1 MCMNANVVYILVVLI
16 LTWIYFQTR
25 SLKSNEDEYFV
36 LNKSEGVFGLS
47 LSFYASGMGLWILTS
62 PAEVAWYGLGY
73 DIYGYALSAATPF
86 VLIYIFGPKI
96 ADLLPNGATLAQF
109 VETKYGNIAQKIVSV
124 VAVIYMG
131 AFLVAEFASISFVFE
146 SISSVR
152 GVLVSLLI
160 AITTL
165 AYLFRHG
172 FKASYFTDRIQS
184 YGIIFLLAIVL
195 MIWFSQ
201 NSISDIVSLA
211 NSGGLNSFET
221 FSLKSALAVIIAVTA
236 AEVFSMGYWQRT
248 FSAENSKVIK
258 QASIYSGTGA
268 FLTILILG
276 IGGAVGA
283 GKGLEVPALSFID
296 QLELNNFTIML
307 LISLATLLVTS
318 SIDTLEN
325 AIASTISLDIIKKKS
340 EEAKLITLLVVGI
353 ALIISNEV
361 TSIFNVF
368 LVADLF
374 AACLVFPAFYRIKK
388 SSKDILLVVP
398 FVGSLISA
406 YIFRYVSINPQLN
419 PGGVFIPTDL
429 YGLAD
434 LNTFAVAL
442 LSSMVITVVADKV
455 IKYN

>member
-1 MCMNANVVYILVVLI
+1 MNENIVYLIVVLI

-25 SLKSNEDEYFV
+25 SLKSSEDEYFV
-36 LNKSEGVFGLS
+36 LNKSEGVLGLS

-86 VLIYIFGPKI
+86 ILIYIFGPKI
-96 ADLLPNGATLAQF
+96 ADLLPKGATLAQF
-109 VETKYGNIAQKIVSV
+109 VETKYGNIAQKIVSI

-131 AFLVAEFASISFVFE
+131 AFLIAEFASISFVFE

-152 GVLVSLLI
+152 GILISLLI

-172 FKASYFTDRIQS
+172 FKASYFTDRLQS
-184 YGIIFLLAIVL
+184 YGIILLLAIVL
-195 MIWFSQ
+195 TIWLSQ
-201 NSISDIVSLA
+201 NSLSELVTYA
-211 NSGGLNSFET
+211 NAGGLGSFET

-248 FSAENSKVIK
+248 FSAENSKAIK
-258 QASIYSGTGA
+258 QASVFSGIGA

-283 GKGLEVPALSFID
+283 GKGIESPALSFIE
-296 QLELNNFTIML
+296 QLDLNNFTIIL
-307 LISLATLLVTS
+307 LVSLATLLVTS

-325 AIASTISLDIIKKKS
+325 AIASTISLDILKKKS
-340 EEAKLITLLVVGI
+340 EEARLITLLVVCVS
-353 ALIISNEV
+353 LVISIEV

-388 SSKDILLVVP
+388 SSKDILLIIP
-398 FVGSLISA
+398 FVGSLISV
-406 YIFRYVSINPQLN
+406 YVYRYLFIDLQVN

-434 LNTFAVAL
+434 LNTFAIGL
-442 LSSMVITVVADKV
+442 LSSMVITLVADKA
-455 IKYN
+455 IK

>member
-1 MCMNANVVYILVVLI
+1 MNANIVYLIVVLI

-25 SLKSNEDEYFV
+25 SLKSNENEYFV
-36 LNKSEGVFGLS
+36 LNKSEGVLGLS

-86 VLIYIFGPKI
+86 ILIYIFGPKI
-96 ADLLPNGATLAQF
+96 ADLLPKGATLAQF
-109 VETKYGNIAQKIVSV
+109 VETKYGNIAQKIVSI

-131 AFLVAEFASISFVFE
+131 AFLIAEFASISFVFE

-152 GVLVSLLI
+152 GILISLLI

-172 FKASYFTDRIQS
+172 FKASYFTDRLQS
-184 YGIIFLLAIVL
+184 YGIILLLAIVL
-195 MIWFSQ
+195 TIWLSQ
-201 NSISDIVSLA
+201 NSLSELA
-211 NSGGLNSFET
+211 TFANAGGLNSFEN

-258 QASIYSGTGA
+258 QASIFSGIGA

-283 GKGLEVPALSFID
+283 GKGIESPALSFIE
-296 QLELNNFTIML
+296 QLDLNNFTIIL
-307 LISLATLLVTS
+307 LVSLATLLVTS

-325 AIASTISLDIIKKKS
+325 AIASTISLDILKKKS
-340 EEAKLITLLVVGI
+340 EEAKLITLLVVCV
-353 ALIISNEV
+353 ALVISIEV

-388 SSKDILLVVP
+388 SSKDILLIIP
-398 FVGSLISA
+398 FVGSLIFV
-406 YIFRYVSINPQLN
+406 YVYRYLFIDLQVN
-419 PGGVFIPTDL
+419 PGGIFIPTDL

-434 LNTFAVAL
+434 LNTFAIGL
-442 LSSMVITVVADKV
+442 LSSMVITLVADKA
-455 IKYN
+455 IK

>member
-1 MCMNANVVYILVVLI
+1 MNANIVYLIVVLI

-25 SLKSNEDEYFV
+25 SLKSNENEYFV
-36 LNKSEGVFGLS
+36 LNKSEGVLGLS

-86 VLIYIFGPKI
+86 ILIYIFGPKI
-96 ADLLPNGATLAQF
+96 ADLLPKGATLAQF
-109 VETKYGNIAQKIVSV
+109 VETKYGNIAQKIVSI

-131 AFLVAEFASISFVFE
+131 AFLIAEFASISFVFE

-152 GVLVSLLI
+152 GILISLLI

-172 FKASYFTDRIQS
+172 FKASYFTDRLQS
-184 YGIIFLLAIVL
+184 YGIILLLAIVL
-195 MIWFSQ
+195 TIWLSQ
-201 NSISDIVSLA
+201 NSVSELVTYA
-211 NSGGLNSFET
+211 NLGGLSSFET

-248 FSAENSKVIK
+248 FSAENSKAIK
-258 QASIYSGTGA
+258 LASIFSGIGA

-283 GKGLEVPALSFID
+283 GKGIESPALSFIQ
-296 QLELNNFTIML
+296 QLDLNNFTIIL
-307 LISLATLLVTS
+307 LVSLATLLVTS

-325 AIASTISLDIIKKKS
+325 AIASTISLDILKKKS
-340 EEAKLITLLVVGI
+340 EEAKLITLLVVCI
-353 ALIISNEV
+353 ALVISIEV

-388 SSKDILLVVP
+388 SSKDILLIIP
-398 FVGSLISA
+398 FIGSLISV
-406 YIFRYVSINPQLN
+406 YFYRYLLIDPQLN

-434 LNTFAVAL
+434 LNTFAIGL
-442 LSSMVITVVADKV
+442 LSSMVITLVADKA
-455 IKYN
+455 IK

>member
-1 MCMNANVVYILVVLI
+1 MNANVVYFIIILI

-25 SLKSNEDEYFV
+25 NLKSNEDEYFV
-36 LNKSEGVFGLS
+36 LNKSEGVLGLS

-96 ADLLPNGATLAQF
+96 AELLPNGATLAQF
-109 VETKYGNIAQKIVSV
+109 VETKYGIIAQKIVSV

-131 AFLVAEFASISFVFE
+131 AFLIAEFASISFVFE

-201 NSISDIVSLA
+201 NSFSDIISLA

-283 GKGLEVPALSFID
+283 GKGLEIPALSFID
-296 QLELNNFTIML
+296 QLELNNFTILL

-406 YIFRYVSINPQLN
+406 YIFRYVSIDPQLN

-442 LSSMVITVVADKV
+442 LSSMVITLVADKV
-455 IKYN
+455 IK

>member
-1 MCMNANVVYILVVLI
+1 MNANVVYLIVVLI

-25 SLKSNEDEYFV
+25 SLKSNENEYFV
-36 LNKSEGVFGLS
+36 LNKSEGVLGLS

-86 VLIYIFGPKI
+86 ILIYIFGPKI
-96 ADLLPNGATLAQF
+96 ADLLPKGATLAQF
-109 VETKYGNIAQKIVSV
+109 VETKYGIIAQKIVSI

-131 AFLVAEFASISFVFE
+131 AFLIAEFASISFVFE

-152 GVLVSLLI
+152 GILISLLI

-172 FKASYFTDRIQS
+172 FKASYFTDRLQS
-184 YGIIFLLAIVL
+184 YGIILLLAIVL
-195 MIWFSQ
+195 TIWLSQ
-201 NSISDIVSLA
+201 NSLSELVTYA
-211 NSGGLNSFET
+211 NAGGLSTFET

-248 FSAENSKVIK
+248 FSAENSKAIK
-258 QASIYSGTGA
+258 QASVFSGIGA

-283 GKGLEVPALSFID
+283 GKGIESPALSFIE
-296 QLELNNFTIML
+296 QLDLNNFTIIL
-307 LISLATLLVTS
+307 LVSLATLLVTS

-340 EEAKLITLLVVGI
+340 EEAKLITLLVVC
-353 ALIISNEV
+353 ISLVISIEV

-388 SSKDILLVVP
+388 SSKDILLIIP
-398 FVGSLISA
+398 FIGSLISV
-406 YIFRYVSINPQLN
+406 YVYRYLFIDLQVN

-434 LNTFAVAL
+434 LNTFAIGL
-442 LSSMVITVVADKV
+442 LSSMVITLVADKA
-455 IKYN
+455 IK

>member
-1 MCMNANVVYILVVLI
+1 MNANVVYLIIVLI
-16 LTWIYFQTR
+16 LAWIYFQTR
-25 SLKSNEDEYFV
+25 SLKSNENEYFV
-36 LNKSEGVFGLS
+36 LNKSEGVLGLS

-86 VLIYIFGPKI
+86 ILIYIFGPKI

-109 VETKYGNIAQKIVSV
+109 VETKYGSIAQKIVSI

-131 AFLVAEFASISFVFE
+131 AFLIAEFASISFVFE

-152 GVLVSLLI
+152 GILISLLI

-172 FKASYFTDRIQS
+172 FKASYFTDRLQS
-184 YGIIFLLAIVL
+184 YGIILLLAIVIT
-195 MIWFSQ
+195 IWLSQ
-201 NSISDIVSLA
+201 NSLSDLVTYA
-211 NSGGLNSFET
+211 NAGGLSSFET

-248 FSAENSKVIK
+248 FSAENSKAIK
-258 QASIYSGTGA
+258 QASIFSGIGA

-283 GKGLEVPALSFID
+283 GKGIESPSLSFIE
-296 QLELNNFTIML
+296 QLDLNNFTIIL
-307 LISLATLLVTS
+307 LVSLATLLVTS

-325 AIASTISLDIIKKKS
+325 AIASTISLDILKKKS
-340 EEAKLITLLVVGI
+340 EEAKLTTLLVVCI
-353 ALIISNEV
+353 ALVISIEV

-388 SSKDILLVVP
+388 SSKDILLLIP
-398 FVGSLISA
+398 FVGSLISV
-406 YIFRYVSINPQLN
+406 YVYRYLFIDLQVN
-419 PGGVFIPTDL
+419 PGGIFIPTDL

-434 LNTFAVAL
+434 LNTFAIGL
-442 LSSMVITVVADKV
+442 LSSMVITLVADKA
-455 IKYN
+455 IK

>member
-1 MCMNANVVYILVVLI
+1 MNANVVYLVVVLI

-25 SLKSNEDEYFV
+25 SLKSNENEYFV
-36 LNKSEGVFGLS
+36 LNKSEGVLGLS

-86 VLIYIFGPKI
+86 ILIYIFGPKI
-96 ADLLPNGATLAQF
+96 ADLLPKGATLAQF
-109 VETKYGNIAQKIVSV
+109 VETKYGNIAQKIVSI

-131 AFLVAEFASISFVFE
+131 AFLIAEFASISFVFE

-152 GVLVSLLI
+152 GILISLLI

-172 FKASYFTDRIQS
+172 FKASYFTDRLQS
-184 YGIIFLLAIVL
+184 YGIILLLAIVL
-195 MIWFSQ
+195 TIWLSQ
-201 NSISDIVSLA
+201 NSLSELVTYA
-211 NSGGLNSFET
+211 NAGGLSSFET

-258 QASIYSGTGA
+258 QASIFSGIGA

-283 GKGLEVPALSFID
+283 GKGIESPALSFIE
-296 QLELNNFTIML
+296 QLDLNNFTIIL
-307 LISLATLLVTS
+307 LVSLATLLVTS

-325 AIASTISLDIIKKKS
+325 AIASTISLDILKKKS
-340 EEAKLITLLVVGI
+340 EEAKLITLLVVSV
-353 ALIISNEV
+353 ALVISIEV

-388 SSKDILLVVP
+388 SSKDIFLIVP
-398 FVGSLISA
+398 FVGSLISV
-406 YIFRYVSINPQLN
+406 YLYRYLFIDLQVN
-419 PGGVFIPTDL
+419 PGGIFIPTDL

-434 LNTFAVAL
+434 LNTFAIAL
-442 LSSMVITVVADKV
+442 LSSMVITLVADKA
-455 IKYN
+455 IK

>member
-1 MCMNANVVYILVVLI
+1 MNANVVYFIIILI

-25 SLKSNEDEYFV
+25 NLKSNEDEYFV
-36 LNKSEGVFGLS
+36 LKKSEGVLGLS

-96 ADLLPNGATLAQF
+96 AELLPNGATLAQF
-109 VETKYGNIAQKIVSV
+109 VETKYGTIAQKIVSV

-131 AFLVAEFASISFVFE
+131 AFLIAEFASISFVFE

-184 YGIIFLLAIVL
+184 YGIIFLLATVL

-201 NSISDIVSLA
+201 NSFSDIIFLA

-258 QASIYSGTGA
+258 QASVYSGAGA

-276 IGGAVGA
+276 VGGAVGA
-283 GKGLEVPALSFID
+283 GKGLEVPTLSFID
-296 QLELNNFTIML
+296 QLELNNLTIML

-374 AACLVFPAFYRIKK
+374 ATCLVFPAFYRIKK
-388 SSKDILLVVP
+388 SSKDVLLIVP
-398 FVGSLISA
+398 FVGSLISV
-406 YIFRYVSINPQLN
+406 YTYRYLCIDSQLN
-419 PGGVFIPTDL
+419 PGGVFIPSDL

-434 LNTFAVAL
+434 LNTFAIAL
-442 LSSMVITVVADKV
+442 LSSMVITLVADKV
-455 IKYN
+455 IK

>member
-1 MCMNANVVYILVVLI
+1 MNANVIYLIVVLI

-25 SLKSNEDEYFV
+25 SLKSSEDEYFV
-36 LNKSEGVFGLS
+36 LNKSEGVLGLS

-86 VLIYIFGPKI
+86 LLIYIFGPKI
-96 ADLLPNGATLAQF
+96 ADLLPKGATLAQF
-109 VETKYGNIAQKIVSV
+109 VETKYGNIAQKIVSI

-131 AFLVAEFASISFVFE
+131 AFLIAEFASISFVFE

-152 GVLVSLLI
+152 GILISLLI

-172 FKASYFTDRIQS
+172 FKASYFTDRLQS
-184 YGIIFLLAIVL
+184 YGIILLLAIVL
-195 MIWFSQ
+195 TIWLSQ
-201 NSISDIVSLA
+201 NSLSELLTYA
-211 NSGGLNSFET
+211 NAGGLGSFET

-248 FSAENSKVIK
+248 FSAENSKAIK
-258 QASIYSGTGA
+258 QASIFSGIGA
-268 FLTILILG
+268 FLTILVLG

-283 GKGLEVPALSFID
+283 GKGIESPALSFIE
-296 QLELNNFTIML
+296 QLDLNNFTIIL
-307 LISLATLLVTS
+307 LVSLATLLVTS

-325 AIASTISLDIIKKKS
+325 AIASTISLDILKKKS
-340 EEAKLITLLVVGI
+340 EEAKLITLLVVCI
-353 ALIISNEV
+353 ALVISIEV

-388 SSKDILLVVP
+388 SSKDILLIIP
-398 FVGSLISA
+398 FVGSLISV
-406 YIFRYVSINPQLN
+406 YVYRYLFIDLQVN

-434 LNTFAVAL
+434 LNTFAIGL
-442 LSSMVITVVADKV
+442 LSSMVITLVADKA
-455 IKYN
+455 IK

>member
-1 MCMNANVVYILVVLI
+1 MNANVVYLIVVLI
-16 LTWIYFQTR
+16 LTWVYFQTR
-25 SLKSNEDEYFV
+25 SLKSSEDEYFV
-36 LNKSEGVFGLS
+36 LNKSEGVIGLS

-86 VLIYIFGPKI
+86 ILIYIFGPKI
-96 ADLLPNGATLAQF
+96 ADLLPKGATLAQF
-109 VETKYGNIAQKIVSV
+109 VETKYGSIAQKIVSI

-131 AFLVAEFASISFVFE
+131 AFLIAEFASISFVFE

-152 GVLVSLLI
+152 GILISLLI

-172 FKASYFTDRIQS
+172 FKASYFTDRLQS
-184 YGIIFLLAIVL
+184 YGIILLLAIVL
-195 MIWFSQ
+195 TIWLSQ
-201 NSISDIVSLA
+201 NSLSELVTFA
-211 NSGGLNSFET
+211 NAGGLNSFES
-221 FSLKSALAVIIAVTA
+221 FSFKSALAVIIAVTA

-248 FSAENSKVIK
+248 FSAENSKAIK
-258 QASIYSGTGA
+258 QASIFSGIGA

-283 GKGLEVPALSFID
+283 GKGIESPALSFIE
-296 QLELNNFTIML
+296 QLDLNNFTIIL
-307 LISLATLLVTS
+307 LVSLATLLVTS

-325 AIASTISLDIIKKKS
+325 AIASTISLDILKKKS
-340 EEAKLITLLVVGI
+340 EEAKLITLLVVCI
-353 ALIISNEV
+353 ALVISIEV

-388 SSKDILLVVP
+388 SSKDILLIIP
-398 FVGSLISA
+398 FVGSLISV
-406 YIFRYVSINPQLN
+406 YVYRYLFIDLQVN

-434 LNTFAVAL
+434 LNTFAIGL
-442 LSSMVITVVADKV
+442 LSSMVITLVANKA
-455 IKYN
+455 IK

>member
-1 MCMNANVVYILVVLI
+1 MNANVVYLIVVLI

-25 SLKSNEDEYFV
+25 SLKSSEDEYFV
-36 LNKSEGVFGLS
+36 LNKSEGVLGLS

-86 VLIYIFGPKI
+86 ILIYIFGPKI
-96 ADLLPNGATLAQF
+96 ADLLPKGATLAQF
-109 VETKYGNIAQKIVSV
+109 VETKYGNIAQKIVSI

-131 AFLVAEFASISFVFE
+131 AFLIAEFASISFVFE

-152 GVLVSLLI
+152 GILISLLI

-172 FKASYFTDRIQS
+172 FKASYFTDRLQS
-184 YGIIFLLAIVL
+184 YGIILLLAIVFT
-195 MIWFSQ
+195 IWLSQ
-201 NSISDIVSLA
+201 NSLSELVTYA
-211 NSGGLNSFET
+211 NAGGLSSFET
-221 FSLKSALAVIIAVTA
+221 FSFKSALAVIIAVTA

-248 FSAENSKVIK
+248 FSAENSKAIK
-258 QASIYSGTGA
+258 QASIFSGIGA

-283 GKGLEVPALSFID
+283 GKGIESPALSFIE
-296 QLELNNFTIML
+296 QLDLNNFTIIL
-307 LISLATLLVTS
+307 LVSLATLLVTS

-325 AIASTISLDIIKKKS
+325 AIASTISLDILKKKS
-340 EEAKLITLLVVGI
+340 EEAKLITLLVVC
-353 ALIISNEV
+353 ISLVISIEV

-388 SSKDILLVVP
+388 SSKDILLIIP
-398 FVGSLISA
+398 FIGSLIFV
-406 YIFRYVSINPQLN
+406 YVYRYLFIDLQVN

-434 LNTFAVAL
+434 LNTFAIGL
-442 LSSMVITVVADKV
+442 LSSMVITLVADKA
-455 IKYN
+455 IK

>member
-1 MCMNANVVYILVVLI
+1 MNANVVYLIVVLI

-25 SLKSNEDEYFV
+25 SLKSSEDEYFV
-36 LNKSEGVFGLS
+36 LNRSEGVLGLS

-86 VLIYIFGPKI
+86 ILIYIFGPKI
-96 ADLLPNGATLAQF
+96 ADLLPKGATLAQF
-109 VETKYGNIAQKIVSV
+109 VETKYGNIAQKIVSI

-131 AFLVAEFASISFVFE
+131 AFLIAEFASISFVFE

-152 GVLVSLLI
+152 GVLISLLI
-160 AITTL
+160 AINTL

-172 FKASYFTDRIQS
+172 FKASYFTDRLQS
-184 YGIIFLLAIVL
+184 YGIILLLAIVL
-195 MIWFSQ
+195 TIWLSQ
-201 NSISDIVSLA
+201 NSLSELVTYA
-211 NSGGLNSFET
+211 NAGGLSTFET

-258 QASIYSGTGA
+258 QASIFSGIGA

-283 GKGLEVPALSFID
+283 GKGIESPALSFIE
-296 QLELNNFTIML
+296 QLDLNNFTIIL
-307 LISLATLLVTS
+307 LVSLATLLVTS

-325 AIASTISLDIIKKKS
+325 AIASTISLDILKKKS
-340 EEAKLITLLVVGI
+340 EEAKLITLLVVCV
-353 ALIISNEV
+353 ALVISIEV

-388 SSKDILLVVP
+388 SSKDILLIIP
-398 FVGSLISA
+398 FVGSLISV
-406 YIFRYVSINPQLN
+406 YVYRYLFIDLQVN

-434 LNTFAVAL
+434 LNTFAIGL
-442 LSSMVITVVADKV
+442 LSSMVITLVADKA
-455 IKYN
+455 IK

>member
-1 MCMNANVVYILVVLI
+1 MNANVVYLIVVLI

-36 LNKSEGVFGLS
+36 LNKSEGVLGLS

-73 DIYGYALSAATPF
+73 DIYGYAISAATPF
-86 VLIYIFGPKI
+86 ILIYIFGPKI
-96 ADLLPNGATLAQF
+96 ADLLPKGATLAQF
-109 VETKYGNIAQKIVSV
+109 VEAKYGNIAQKIVSI

-131 AFLVAEFASISFVFE
+131 AFLIAEFASISFVFE

-152 GVLVSLLI
+152 GILISFLI

-172 FKASYFTDRIQS
+172 FKASYFTDRLQS
-184 YGIIFLLAIVL
+184 YGIILLLAIVL
-195 MIWFSQ
+195 AIWLSQ
-201 NSISDIVSLA
+201 NSLSEIVTFA
-211 NSGGLNSFET
+211 NAGGLSSFET

-248 FSAENSKVIK
+248 FSAENSKAIK
-258 QASIYSGTGA
+258 QASIFSGIGA
-268 FLTILILG
+268 FLTILLLG

-283 GKGLEVPALSFID
+283 GKGIESPALSFIE
-296 QLELNNFTIML
+296 QLDLNNFTIIL
-307 LISLATLLVTS
+307 LVSLATLLVTS

-325 AIASTISLDIIKKKS
+325 AIASTISLDILKKKS
-340 EEAKLITLLVVGI
+340 EDAKLITLLVVCV
-353 ALIISNEV
+353 ALVISIEV

-374 AACLVFPAFYRIKK
+374 AACLVFPAFYRIKQ
-388 SSKDILLVVP
+388 SSKDILLIIP
-398 FVGSLISA
+398 FVGSLIFV
-406 YIFRYVSINPQLN
+406 YVYRYLFIDLQVN
-419 PGGVFIPTDL
+419 PGGIFIPTDL

-434 LNTFAVAL
+434 LNTFAIGL
-442 LSSMVITVVADKV
+442 LSSMVITLVADKA
-455 IKYN
+455 IK

>member
-1 MCMNANVVYILVVLI
+1 MNANVIYLIVVLI

-36 LNKSEGVFGLS
+36 LNKSEGVLGLS

-62 PAEVAWYGLGY
+62 PAEVAWYGLGF

-96 ADLLPNGATLAQF
+96 ADLLPKGATLAQF
-109 VETKYGNIAQKIVSV
+109 VETKYGNIAQKIVSI

-131 AFLVAEFASISFVFE
+131 AFLIAEFASISFVFE

-152 GVLVSLLI
+152 GILISLLI

-172 FKASYFTDRIQS
+172 FKASYFTDRLQS
-184 YGIIFLLAIVL
+184 YGIILLLAIVL
-195 MIWFSQ
+195 TIWLSQ
-201 NSISDIVSLA
+201 NSFSELVTLA
-211 NSGGLNSFET
+211 NAGGLNSFET
-221 FSLKSALAVIIAVTA
+221 FSFKSALAVIVAVTA

-248 FSAENSKVIK
+248 FSAENSKAIK
-258 QASIYSGTGA
+258 QASIFSGIGA

-283 GKGLEVPALSFID
+283 GKGIESPALSFIE
-296 QLELNNFTIML
+296 QLDLNNFTIIL
-307 LISLATLLVTS
+307 LVSLATLLVTS

-325 AIASTISLDIIKKKS
+325 AIASTISLDILKKKS
-340 EEAKLITLLVVGI
+340 EEAKLITLLVVCI
-353 ALIISNEV
+353 ALVISIEV

-388 SSKDILLVVP
+388 SSKDILLIIP
-398 FVGSLISA
+398 FVGSLISV
-406 YIFRYVSINPQLN
+406 YVYRYLFIDLQVN

-434 LNTFAVAL
+434 LNTFAIGL
-442 LSSMVITVVADKV
+442 LSSMVITLVADKA
-455 IKYN
+455 IK

>member
-1 MCMNANVVYILVVLI
+1 MNANVVYFIIILI

-25 SLKSNEDEYFV
+25 NLKSNEDEYFV
-36 LNKSEGVFGLS
+36 LNKSEGVLGLS

-96 ADLLPNGATLAQF
+96 AELLPNGATLAQF
-109 VETKYGNIAQKIVSV
+109 VETKYGIIAQKIVSV
-124 VAVIYMG
+124 VAVVYMG
-131 AFLVAEFASISFVFE
+131 AFLIAEFASISFVFE

-165 AYLFRHG
+165 AYLFKHG

-201 NSISDIVSLA
+201 NSFSDIISLA
-211 NSGGLNSFET
+211 NSGGLNSFKT
-221 FSLKSALAVIIAVTA
+221 FSLKSALAIIIAVTA

-258 QASIYSGTGA
+258 QASIYSGAGA

-276 IGGAVGA
+276 VGGAVGA

-296 QLELNNFTIML
+296 QLELNNFTLLL

-406 YIFRYVSINPQLN
+406 YIFRFVSIDPQLN

-442 LSSMVITVVADKV
+442 LSSMVITLVADKV
-455 IKYN
+455 IK

>member
-1 MCMNANVVYILVVLI
+1 MNANIVYLIVVLI

-25 SLKSNEDEYFV
+25 SLKSNENEYFV
-36 LNKSEGVFGLS
+36 LNKSEGVLGLS

-86 VLIYIFGPKI
+86 ILIYIFGPKI
-96 ADLLPNGATLAQF
+96 ADLLPKGATLAQF
-109 VETKYGNIAQKIVSV
+109 VETKYGNIAQKIVSI

-131 AFLVAEFASISFVFE
+131 AFLIAEFASISFVFE

-152 GVLVSLLI
+152 GILISLLI

-172 FKASYFTDRIQS
+172 FKASYFTDRLQS
-184 YGIIFLLAIVL
+184 YGIILLLAIVL
-195 MIWFSQ
+195 TIWLSQ
-201 NSISDIVSLA
+201 NSLSELVTYA
-211 NSGGLNSFET
+211 NAGGLSSFET

-248 FSAENSKVIK
+248 FSAENSKAIK
-258 QASIYSGTGA
+258 QASIFSGIGA

-283 GKGLEVPALSFID
+283 GKGIESPALSFIE
-296 QLELNNFTIML
+296 QLDLNNFTIIL
-307 LISLATLLVTS
+307 LVSLATLLVTS

-325 AIASTISLDIIKKKS
+325 AIASTISLDILKKKS
-340 EEAKLITLLVVGI
+340 EEAKLITLLVVCVS
-353 ALIISNEV
+353 LVISIEV

-388 SSKDILLVVP
+388 SSKDILLIIP
-398 FVGSLISA
+398 FVGSLISV
-406 YIFRYVSINPQLN
+406 YVYRYLFIDLQVN

-434 LNTFAVAL
+434 LNTFAIGL
-442 LSSMVITVVADKV
+442 LSSMVITLVADKA
-455 IKYN
+455 IK

>member
-1 MCMNANVVYILVVLI
+1 MNANVVYLIVVLI

-25 SLKSNEDEYFV
+25 SLKSSEDEYFV
-36 LNKSEGVFGLS
+36 LNKSEGVLGLS

-86 VLIYIFGPKI
+86 ILIYIFGPKI
-96 ADLLPNGATLAQF
+96 ADLLPKGATLAQF
-109 VETKYGNIAQKIVSV
+109 VETKYGNIAQKIVSI

-131 AFLVAEFASISFVFE
+131 AFLIAEFASISFVFE

-152 GVLVSLLI
+152 GILISLLI

-172 FKASYFTDRIQS
+172 FKASYFTDRLQS
-184 YGIIFLLAIVL
+184 YGIILLLAIVL
-195 MIWFSQ
+195 TIWLSQ
-201 NSISDIVSLA
+201 NSLSELVTFA
-211 NSGGLNSFET
+211 NAGGLNSFES
-221 FSLKSALAVIIAVTA
+221 FSFKSALAVIIAVTA

-248 FSAENSKVIK
+248 FSAENSKAIK
-258 QASIYSGTGA
+258 QASIFSGIGA

-283 GKGLEVPALSFID
+283 GKGIESPALSFIE
-296 QLELNNFTIML
+296 QLDLNNFTIIL
-307 LISLATLLVTS
+307 LVSLATLLVTS

-325 AIASTISLDIIKKKS
+325 AIASTISLDILKKKS
-340 EEAKLITLLVVGI
+340 EEAKLITLLVVC
-353 ALIISNEV
+353 ISLVISIEV

-388 SSKDILLVVP
+388 SSKDILLIIP
-398 FVGSLISA
+398 FVGSLISV
-406 YIFRYVSINPQLN
+406 YVYRYLFIDLQVN

-434 LNTFAVAL
+434 LNTFAIGL
-442 LSSMVITVVADKV
+442 LSSMVITLVADKA
-455 IKYN
+455 IK

>member
-1 MCMNANVVYILVVLI
+1 MNENVVYLIVVFI

-36 LNKSEGVFGLS
+36 LNKSEGVLGLS

-86 VLIYIFGPKI
+86 ILIYIFGPKI
-96 ADLLPNGATLAQF
+96 ADLLPKGATLAQF
-109 VETKYGNIAQKIVSV
+109 VETKYGNIAQKIVSI

-131 AFLVAEFASISFVFE
+131 AFLIAEFASIIFVFE

-152 GVLVSLLI
+152 GILISLLVG
-160 AITTL
+160 ITTL

-172 FKASYFTDRIQS
+172 FKASYFTDRLQS
-184 YGIIFLLAIVL
+184 FGIILLLSIVFS
-195 MIWFSQ
+195 IWFSQ
-201 NSISDIVSLA
+201 NNLSEIMTYA
-211 NSGGLNSFET
+211 NAGGLNSFET

-248 FSAENSKVIK
+248 FSAENSKAIK
-258 QASIYSGTGA
+258 QASIFSGIGA

-283 GKGLEVPALSFID
+283 GKGIESPGLSFIE
-296 QLELNNFTIML
+296 QLDLNNFSIIL
-307 LISLATLLVTS
+307 LVSLATLLVTS

-325 AIASTISLDIIKKKS
+325 AIASTISLDIFKKKS
-340 EEAKLITLLVVGI
+340 EEAKLITLLVVCV
-353 ALIISNEV
+353 ALVISIEV

-374 AACLVFPAFYRIKK
+374 AACLVYPSFYRIKK
-388 SSKDILLVVP
+388 SSKDILLIVP
-398 FVGSLISA
+398 FVGSLISV
-406 YIFRYVSINPQLN
+406 YLYRYLFIDLQVN
-419 PGGVFIPTDL
+419 PGGIFIPTDL

-434 LNTFAVAL
+434 LNTFAIGL
-442 LSSMVITVVADKV
+442 LSSMVITLVADKA
-455 IKYN
+455 IK

>member
-1 MCMNANVVYILVVLI
+1 MNANIVYLIVVLI

-25 SLKSNEDEYFV
+25 SLKSSEDEYFV
-36 LNKSEGVFGLS
+36 LNKSEGVLGLS

-86 VLIYIFGPKI
+86 ILIYIFGPKI
-96 ADLLPNGATLAQF
+96 ADLLPKGATLAQF
-109 VETKYGNIAQKIVSV
+109 VETKYGNIAQKIVSI

-131 AFLVAEFASISFVFE
+131 AFLIAEFASISFVFE

-152 GVLVSLLI
+152 GILISLLI

-172 FKASYFTDRIQS
+172 FKASYFTDRLQS
-184 YGIIFLLAIVL
+184 YGIILLLAIVL
-195 MIWFSQ
+195 TIWLSQ
-201 NSISDIVSLA
+201 NSLSELVTYA
-211 NSGGLNSFET
+211 NVGGLSSFET
-221 FSLKSALAVIIAVTA
+221 FSFKSALAVIIAVTA

-248 FSAENSKVIK
+248 FSAENSKAIK
-258 QASIYSGTGA
+258 QASIFSGIGA

-283 GKGLEVPALSFID
+283 GKGIESPALSFIE
-296 QLELNNFTIML
+296 QLDLNHFTIIL
-307 LISLATLLVTS
+307 LVSLATLLVTS

-325 AIASTISLDIIKKKS
+325 AIASTISLDILKKKS
-340 EEAKLITLLVVGI
+340 EEAKLITLLVVC
-353 ALIISNEV
+353 ISFVISIEV

-388 SSKDILLVVP
+388 SSKDILLIIP
-398 FVGSLISA
+398 FVGSLISV
-406 YIFRYVSINPQLN
+406 YVYRYLFTDLQVN
-419 PGGVFIPTDL
+419 PGGIFIPTDL

-434 LNTFAVAL
+434 LNTFAIGL
-442 LSSMVITVVADKV
+442 LSSMVITLVANKA
-455 IKYN
+455 IK

>member
-1 MCMNANVVYILVVLI
+1 MNANVVYLIVVLI

-36 LNKSEGVFGLS
+36 LNKSEGVLGLS

-86 VLIYIFGPKI
+86 ILIYIFGPKI
-96 ADLLPNGATLAQF
+96 ADLLPKGATLAQF
-109 VETKYGNIAQKIVSV
+109 VETKYGNIAQKIVSI

-131 AFLVAEFASISFVFE
+131 AFLIAEFASIIFVFE

-152 GVLVSLLI
+152 GILISLLVG
-160 AITTL
+160 ITTL

-172 FKASYFTDRIQS
+172 FKASYFTDRLQS
-184 YGIIFLLAIVL
+184 FGIILLLSIVFS
-195 MIWFSQ
+195 IWFSQ
-201 NSISDIVSLA
+201 NNLSEIMTYA
-211 NSGGLNSFET
+211 NAGGLNTFET

-248 FSAENSKVIK
+248 FSAENSKAIK
-258 QASIYSGTGA
+258 QASIFSGIGA

-283 GKGLEVPALSFID
+283 GKGIESPGLSFIE
-296 QLELNNFTIML
+296 QLDLNNFSIIL
-307 LISLATLLVTS
+307 LVSLATLLVTS

-325 AIASTISLDIIKKKS
+325 AIASTISLDILKKKS
-340 EEAKLITLLVVGI
+340 KEAKLITLLVVCV
-353 ALIISNEV
+353 ALVTSIEV

-388 SSKDILLVVP
+388 SSKDIFLIVP
-398 FVGSLISA
+398 FVGSLISV
-406 YIFRYVSINPQLN
+406 YLYRYLFTDLQVN
-419 PGGVFIPTDL
+419 PGGIFIPTDL

-434 LNTFAVAL
+434 LNTFAIGL
-442 LSSMVITVVADKV
+442 LSSMVITLVADKA
-455 IKYN
+455 IK

>member
-1 MCMNANVVYILVVLI
+1 MNANVIYLIVVLI

-25 SLKSNEDEYFV
+25 SLKSNENEYFV
-36 LNKSEGVFGLS
+36 LNKSEGVLGLS

-86 VLIYIFGPKI
+86 ILIYIFGPKI
-96 ADLLPNGATLAQF
+96 ADLLPKGATLAQF
-109 VETKYGNIAQKIVSV
+109 VEAKYGNIAQKIVSI

-131 AFLVAEFASISFVFE
+131 AFLIAEFASISFVFE

-152 GVLVSLLI
+152 GILISLLI

-172 FKASYFTDRIQS
+172 FKASYFTDRLQS
-184 YGIIFLLAIVL
+184 YGIILLLAIVL
-195 MIWFSQ
+195 TIWLSQ
-201 NSISDIVSLA
+201 NSLSELVTYA
-211 NSGGLNSFET
+211 NAGGLGSFET

-248 FSAENSKVIK
+248 FSAENSKAIK
-258 QASIYSGTGA
+258 QASIFSGIGA

-283 GKGLEVPALSFID
+283 GKGIESPALSFIE
-296 QLELNNFTIML
+296 QLDLNNFTIIL
-307 LISLATLLVTS
+307 LVSLATLLVTS

-325 AIASTISLDIIKKKS
+325 AIASTISLDILKKKS
-340 EEAKLITLLVVGI
+340 EEAKLITLLVVCI
-353 ALIISNEV
+353 ALVISIEV

-388 SSKDILLVVP
+388 SSKDILLIIP
-398 FVGSLISA
+398 FVGSLISV
-406 YIFRYVSINPQLN
+406 YVYRYLFIDLQVN

-434 LNTFAVAL
+434 LNTFAIGL
-442 LSSMVITVVADKV
+442 LSSMVITLVADKA
-455 IKYN
+455 IK

>member
-1 MCMNANVVYILVVLI
+1 MNANVVYLIVVLI

-25 SLKSNEDEYFV
+25 SLKSSEDEYFV
-36 LNKSEGVFGLS
+36 LNKSEGVLGLS

-86 VLIYIFGPKI
+86 ILIYIFGPKI

-109 VETKYGNIAQKIVSV
+109 VETKYGNIAQKIVSI

-131 AFLVAEFASISFVFE
+131 AFLIAEFASISFVFE

-152 GVLVSLLI
+152 GILISLLI

-172 FKASYFTDRIQS
+172 FKASYFTDRLQS
-184 YGIIFLLAIVL
+184 YGIILLLAIVL
-195 MIWFSQ
+195 TIWLSQ
-201 NSISDIVSLA
+201 NSLSELVTYA
-211 NSGGLNSFET
+211 NAGGLSSFET

-248 FSAENSKVIK
+248 FSAENSKAIK
-258 QASIYSGTGA
+258 QASIFSGIGA

-283 GKGLEVPALSFID
+283 GKGIESPALSFIE
-296 QLELNNFTIML
+296 QLDLNNFTIIL
-307 LISLATLLVTS
+307 LVSLATLLVTS

-325 AIASTISLDIIKKKS
+325 AIASTISLDILKKKS
-340 EEAKLITLLVVGI
+340 EEAKLITLLVVC
-353 ALIISNEV
+353 ISFVISIEV

-388 SSKDILLVVP
+388 SSKDILLIIP
-398 FVGSLISA
+398 FVGSLISV
-406 YIFRYVSINPQLN
+406 YVYRYLFIDLQVN

-434 LNTFAVAL
+434 LNTFAIGL
-442 LSSMVITVVADKV
+442 LSSMVITLVADKA
-455 IKYN
+455 IK

>member
-1 MCMNANVVYILVVLI
+1 MNANVIYLIVVLI

-36 LNKSEGVFGLS
+36 LNKSEGVLGLS

-62 PAEVAWYGLGY
+62 PAEVAWYGLGF

-96 ADLLPNGATLAQF
+96 ADLLPKGATLAQF
-109 VETKYGNIAQKIVSV
+109 VETKYGNIAQKIVSI

-131 AFLVAEFASISFVFE
+131 AFLIAEFASISFVFE

-152 GVLVSLLI
+152 GILISLLI

-184 YGIIFLLAIVL
+184 YGIILLLAIVL
-195 MIWFSQ
+195 TIWLSQ
-201 NSISDIVSLA
+201 NSLSELVTYA
-211 NSGGLNSFET
+211 NAGGLSSFET
-221 FSLKSALAVIIAVTA
+221 FSFKSALAVIIAVTA

-248 FSAENSKVIK
+248 FSAENSKAIK
-258 QASIYSGTGA
+258 QASIFSGIGA

-283 GKGLEVPALSFID
+283 GKGLESPALSFIE
-296 QLELNNFTIML
+296 QLDLNNFTIIL
-307 LISLATLLVTS
+307 LVSLATLLVTS

-325 AIASTISLDIIKKKS
+325 AIASTISLDILKKKS
-340 EEAKLITLLVVGI
+340 EEAKLITLLVVC
-353 ALIISNEV
+353 ISFVISIEV

-388 SSKDILLVVP
+388 SSKDILLIIP
-398 FVGSLISA
+398 FVGSLISV
-406 YIFRYVSINPQLN
+406 YVYRYLFIDLQVN

-434 LNTFAVAL
+434 LNTFAIGL
-442 LSSMVITVVADKV
+442 LSSMVITLVANKA
-455 IKYN
+455 IK

>member
-1 MCMNANVVYILVVLI
+1 MNENVIYLLVVSI

-25 SLKSNEDEYFV
+25 SLKSNENEYFV
-36 LNKSEGVFGLS
+36 LNKSAGVLGLS

-86 VLIYIFGPKI
+86 ILIYIFGPKI
-96 ADLLPNGATLAQF
+96 ADLLPEGATLAQF
-109 VETKYGNIAQKIVSV
+109 VETKYGNIAQKIVSI

-131 AFLVAEFASISFVFE
+131 AFLIAEFASISFVFE

-152 GVLVSLLI
+152 GILISLLI

-172 FKASYFTDRIQS
+172 FKASYFTDRLQS
-184 YGIIFLLAIVL
+184 YGIILLLAIVFT
-195 MIWFSQ
+195 IWLSQ
-201 NSISDIVSLA
+201 NSLSEIVTFA
-211 NSGGLNSFET
+211 NAGGLSSFET

-248 FSAENSKVIK
+248 FSAENSKAIK
-258 QASIYSGTGA
+258 QASVFSGIGA
-268 FLTILILG
+268 FLTILLLG

-283 GKGLEVPALSFID
+283 GKGIESPSLSFIE
-296 QLELNNFTIML
+296 QLDLNNFTIIL
-307 LISLATLLVTS
+307 LVSLATLLVTS

-325 AIASTISLDIIKKKS
+325 AIASTISLDILKKKS
-340 EEAKLITLLVVGI
+340 EEAKLITLLVVCI
-353 ALIISNEV
+353 ALVISIEV

-388 SSKDILLVVP
+388 SSKDILLIIP
-398 FVGSLISA
+398 FVGSLISV
-406 YIFRYVSINPQLN
+406 YVYRYLFIDAQVN

-434 LNTFAVAL
+434 LNTFAISL
-442 LSSMVITVVADKV
+442 LSSMVITLVADKV
-455 IKYN
+455 IK

>member
-1 MCMNANVVYILVVLI
+1 MNANVVYLIVVLI

-36 LNKSEGVFGLS
+36 LNKSEGVLRLS

-86 VLIYIFGPKI
+86 ILIYIFGPKI
-96 ADLLPNGATLAQF
+96 ADLLPKGATLAQF
-109 VETKYGNIAQKIVSV
+109 VESKYGNIAQKIVSI

-131 AFLVAEFASISFVFE
+131 AFLIAEFASISFVFE

-152 GVLVSLLI
+152 GILISLLI

-172 FKASYFTDRIQS
+172 FKASYFTDRLQS
-184 YGIIFLLAIVL
+184 YGIILLLAIVL
-195 MIWFSQ
+195 IIWLNQ
-201 NSISDIVSLA
+201 NSLSELVIFA
-211 NSGGLNSFET
+211 NAGGLNSFET

-248 FSAENSKVIK
+248 FSAENSKAIK
-258 QASIYSGTGA
+258 QASIFSGIGA

-283 GKGLEVPALSFID
+283 GKGIESPALSFIE
-296 QLELNNFTIML
+296 QLDLNNFTIIL
-307 LISLATLLVTS
+307 LVSLATLLVTS

-325 AIASTISLDIIKKKS
+325 AIASTISLDILKKKS
-340 EEAKLITLLVVGI
+340 EEAKLITLLVVCV
-353 ALIISNEV
+353 ALVISIEV

-388 SSKDILLVVP
+388 SSKDILLIVP
-398 FVGSLISA
+398 FIGSLVSVYVYR
-406 YIFRYVSINPQLN
+406 YIFIDLQVN
-419 PGGVFIPTDL
+419 PGGIFIPTDL

-434 LNTFAVAL
+434 LNTFAIGLV
-442 LSSMVITVVADKV
+442 SSMIITLVADKAM
-455 IKYN
+455 K